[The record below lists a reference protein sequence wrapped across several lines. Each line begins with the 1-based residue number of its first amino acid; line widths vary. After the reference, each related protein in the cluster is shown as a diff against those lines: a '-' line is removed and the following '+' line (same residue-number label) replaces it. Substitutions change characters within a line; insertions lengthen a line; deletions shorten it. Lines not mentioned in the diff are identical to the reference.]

1 MRKRGL
7 VSLIV
12 VVLMGGC
19 KEAAHQ
25 PGPVI
30 ALYQKDGGPD
40 YTKSEGVY
48 DAAVVHRFFESRPE
62 LTNKFVGKGGVCSM
76 STEPASPEAKQNG
89 MICQGAIAADW
100 KHSMKTSQ

>member
-1 MRKRGL
+1 MRKYGFVLLGGL
-7 VSLIV
+7 LLV
-12 VVLMGGC
+12 GGC
-19 KEAAHQ
+19 KEAAHH

-48 DAAVVHRFFESRPE
+48 DAAVVHKFFESRPE
-62 LTNKFVGKGGVCSM
+62 LAEQFVGKGGVCSL
-76 STEPASPEAKQNG
+76 STEPGSPEAKQNG
-89 MICQGAIAADW
+89 MICQSAIAADW